1 MRLAVIDSRTVLWGQ
16 TVAYTAYVLVI
27 MSLVGWFALRIT
39 HEGRQMPVSPKLFYV
54 FVGFLT
60 VLGVSLHIVSYNTI
74 PWTPVDINRATIEA
88 DQTYRLSVADHA
100 FGLPT
105 ETMTVT
111 CNEKVLFEVESR
123 DLTYGFGLF
132 GEDGF
137 MAFQMQVVPGHT
149 NDVMWQ
155 FEENGLYTIR
165 STEYSGPEG
174 IDMIVPD
181 AVEVTGCPR

>member
-27 MSLVGWFALRIT
+27 TALVGWFALRIT
-39 HEGRQMPVSPKLFYV
+39 REGRATPIPPKAFYTL
-54 FVGFLT
+54 VGFLA
-60 VLGVSLHIVSYNTI
+60 VLGFSLHIVSYNTI
-74 PWTPVDINRATIEA
+74 PWTPTDVNRDSIEA
-88 DQTYRLSVADHA
+88 DRTFQLSVADHG
-100 FGLPT
+100 FTLPAVP
-105 ETMTVT
+105 MAVT
-111 CNEKVLFEVESR
+111 CDQNVLFEVESE

-149 NDVMWQ
+149 NDVLWR
-155 FEENGLYTIR
+155 FEENGMYDLR

-174 IDMIVPD
+174 VDMIVPG
-181 AVEVTGCPR
+181 AVEVTGCPQ

>member
-39 HEGRQMPVSPKLFYV
+39 REGRSMPVPPKLFYG
-54 FVGFLT
+54 FVAFLA

-74 PWTPVDINRATIEA
+74 PWTPTDLNRADIEA
-88 DQTYRLSVADHA
+88 DRVFELSVADHE
-100 FGLPT
+100 FTLPA
-105 ETMTVT
+105 EPMSVT
-111 CNEKVLFEVESR
+111 CDEKVLFDVVTE

-132 GEDGF
+132 GSDGF

-149 NDVMWQ
+149 NDVLWQ
-155 FEENGLYTIR
+155 FEKNDTYTIR

-181 AVEVTGCPR
+181 AVEVTGCPQ